1 MIRSTGL
8 VPDSDLEDT
17 DKYGNVPL
25 LAFVQD
31 DESGATQDKFPEAPV
46 LIAPTSREYHGT
58 ATESDDTPAYEEFEA
73 EGISPGEAQRYVDYM
88 RPLSAEEEEM
98 VDDPMYQ
105 GMEFVDDAAT
115 LEQTLRHVKGG
126 QNAMTN
132 FAQDESYGDVNG
144 AEESSD
150 RDDTDRLPENFPP
163 PSYQI
168 MIAGSVPT
176 SIKRA
181 IMSGLDD
188 KLVLEHAAWLEEQ
201 DRKAKLA
208 VRPRAYYN
216 DVSRLWAKDQIKRA
230 GLPTRGPLE
239 GSIGA
244 FVGAAHGLIVKTRS
258 KRKLDDS
265 LGSDTAGWSPFHALK
280 KVGTLATAPARYGYR
295 YAKKG
300 IEFGISEAQ
309 KAALAPIKA
318 VIRRFRNKMVNKRA
332 AYYAQQSGVDTPT
345 PAMRRQALLW
355 SKNFV
360 RQSGGAHSN
369 TIASLMGGK
378 VPMGGKLDR
387 AMVQAIGSDI
397 ARSLGHDIMGF
408 GLGDIARLIVV
419 GPVEIAQFLL
429 NLIKSAFGIGG
440 GGGKPP
446 IEQPDPGSM
455 SSPQDGGPDGG
466 PQDGS
471 QDSGP
476 QDGQPDM
483 GPPGGDQ
490 TQGDGT
496 ITLEEIAQLPRRAR
510 TKIGNAL
517 RQGRLRLV

>member
-176 SIKRA
+176 SI
-181 IMSGLDD
+181 
-188 KLVLEHAAWLEEQ
+188 
-201 DRKAKLA
+201 
-208 VRPRAYYN
+208 
-216 DVSRLWAKDQIKRA
+216 
-230 GLPTRGPLE
+230 
-239 GSIGA
+239 
-244 FVGAAHGLIVKTRS
+244 
-258 KRKLDDS
+258 
-265 LGSDTAGWSPFHALK
+265 
-280 KVGTLATAPARYGYR
+280 
-295 YAKKG
+295 
-300 IEFGISEAQ
+300 
-309 KAALAPIKA
+309 
-318 VIRRFRNKMVNKRA
+318 
-332 AYYAQQSGVDTPT
+332 
-345 PAMRRQALLW
+345 
-355 SKNFV
+355 
-360 RQSGGAHSN
+360 
-369 TIASLMGGK
+369 
-378 VPMGGKLDR
+378 
-387 AMVQAIGSDI
+387 
-397 ARSLGHDIMGF
+397 
-408 GLGDIARLIVV
+408 
-419 GPVEIAQFLL
+419 
-429 NLIKSAFGIGG
+429 
-440 GGGKPP
+440 
-446 IEQPDPGSM
+446 
-455 SSPQDGGPDGG
+455 
-466 PQDGS
+466 
-471 QDSGP
+471 
-476 QDGQPDM
+476 
-483 GPPGGDQ
+483 
-490 TQGDGT
+490 
-496 ITLEEIAQLPRRAR
+496 
-510 TKIGNAL
+510 
-517 RQGRLRLV
+517 